1 MVHCYFKEVQI
12 LKEGI
17 WQNTASPIYR
27 GEGGCTAWP
36 PVRPCPAGAPGAGAG
51 SGFWDHTVN
60 SEPYSFLP
68 KPVLATPLNTP
79 PPTSSSSCLKGC
91 SLAGWGAHPIP
102 ELCAPLAPRSPVY
115 AAGEGTVR
123 CASSPAGLEL
133 AFHVQCG
140 SP

>member
-1 MVHCYFKEVQI
+1 MLFQGGTNPEGRNLAEHCLPHLQRGRGLHRLASCPPVPSRSARGGCRLRVLGPHSEFRALQFSAK
-12 LKEGI
+12 
-17 WQNTASPIYR
+17 ASP
-27 GEGGCTAWP
+27 G
-36 PVRPCPAGAPGAGAG
+36 
-51 SGFWDHTVN
+51 HT
-60 SEPYSFLP
+60 PQH
-68 KPVLATPLNTP
+68 P